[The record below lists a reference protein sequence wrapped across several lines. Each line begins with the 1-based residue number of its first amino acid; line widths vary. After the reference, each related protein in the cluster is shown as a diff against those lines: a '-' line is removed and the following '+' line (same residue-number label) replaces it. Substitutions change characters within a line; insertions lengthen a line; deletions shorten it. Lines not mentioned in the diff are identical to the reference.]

1 MCSLTATLAGQTLP
15 GSSSPINSAAWH
27 QCAAPAVNDPVDTG
41 GYPDG
46 ADTLQIGGS
55 DAAGLPAA
63 ATKTLEIDNQPPTV
77 ALSGPTDAPAT
88 AGTQSVT
95 ATASAG
101 PSGVAG
107 IACAVDGAP
116 TQWYATSSAQI
127 PVSGTGEHQVQC
139 YAENNAVDPGGVHGT
154 SGTESFQMKIGT
166 PTVAAVGFSKLVDK
180 LSCHRATER
189 VRIPARWVTVK
200 VHGRQTRVHERAHT
214 QRIGVTRCHVRTAR
228 RRVSVWVTVRRHGKK
243 VRLRRQ
249 KTIRVLL
256 KPHVITKS
264 KRVVGHGQAA
274 TVNGWLG
281 TTTGIALAG
290 QVVEVLTAADN
301 GRNTYHVAA
310 TATTAAD
317 GGWSARL
324 PAGPSRLIKA
334 YYPGAP
340 TTEAALSTAVTL
352 IVAAKVELLRVFPR
366 HVAWG
371 GTIHLVGQ
379 LKGGYL
385 PPGGALVRLRIGE
398 GRAVT
403 TYGVREHVAGDGR
416 FTTTYTFGAGEPAI
430 HRAFWFQIASLP
442 MGAYPYAP
450 ANSHRVFVSVG
461 GHPSR
466 PATPPHHRNHHRHKP

>member
-1 MCSLTATLAGQTLP
+1 M
-15 GSSSPINSAAWH
+15 
-27 QCAAPAVNDPVDTG
+27 
-41 GYPDG
+41 
-46 ADTLQIGGS
+46 
-55 DAAGLPAA
+55 
-63 ATKTLEIDNQPPTV
+63 
-77 ALSGPTDAPAT
+77 
-88 AGTQSVT
+88 T

-154 SGTESFQMKIGT
+154 SGTESFQTKIGT
-166 PTVAAVGFSKLVDK
+166 ATVAAVGFSKLVDK
-180 LSCHRATER
+180 LSCHRTTER

-243 VRLRRQ
+243 VRLRRH

-256 KPHVITKS
+256 KPHVITTS
-264 KRVVGHGQAA
+264 KRVVGHGRAA

-281 TTTGIALAG
+281 TTAGIALAG
-290 QVVEVLTAADN
+290 QPVEVLTAADN
-301 GRNTYHVAA
+301 GGNHYHLAA

-340 TTEAALSTAVTL
+340 TTEAALSAAVTL
-352 IVAAKVELLRVFPR
+352 IVPANIELLRVFPR

-385 PPGGALVRLRIGE
+385 PSGGALVRLRIGE
-398 GRAVT
+398 RSSGHDVWRARARGRRWPLHHDLYLRRGRARDPPRVLVSDRIVAH
-403 TYGVREHVAGDGR
+403 GRIPVRAGQQPPCIRPGR
-416 FTTTYTFGAGEPAI
+416 RPPPAAPEPSPRRRTH
-430 HRAFWFQIASLP
+430 HRP
-442 MGAYPYAP
+442 
-450 ANSHRVFVSVG
+450 SHR
-461 GHPSR
+461 R
-466 PATPPHHRNHHRHKP
+466 